1 MAFSNSAAL
10 AALFNWSMG
19 LRGKTWLWVLLAC
32 YSAGFA
38 ASLALFPDWKRPWLE
53 QIVIHALRPFL
64 LIMMVLFPYGIIVLG
79 AWRIRKRRAE
89 LEAMDDTLTEV
100 DPEVA
105 DRKLREYVAARQ
117 SLEARIGLVERSH
130 EHDMANATRT
140 LPEDDPRG
148 LPR

>member
-1 MAFSNSAAL
+1 
-10 AALFNWSMG
+10 
-19 LRGKTWLWVLLAC
+19 
-32 YSAGFA
+32 
-38 ASLALFPDWKRPWLE
+38 
-53 QIVIHALRPFL
+53 
-64 LIMMVLFPYGIIVLG
+64 
-79 AWRIRKRRAE
+79 
-89 LEAMDDTLTEV
+89 MDDTLAEV

-140 LPEDDPRG
+140 LPDDDPRG